1 MHTIG
6 NVHVLLV
13 IGAGPGDG
21 CNVLSSIKEL
31 DSEFR
36 FLHGMLMSELQ
47 STKVPVWKV
56 LHSLTLLP
64 IELRCEY
71 AKAISEKLSDLR
83 REEEACDLF
92 YHLNPLVNFLDYHL
106 IKFIINQFGSGTL
119 NCRMNSYSDGVL
131 VFKKKTTVK
140 QLMDHWPGQQETP
153 PNYSRL
159 KTKIDGDPTKYTLY
173 RLDQLRRH
181 LCGGVKLTEVVLVI
195 IGLEVANSFF
205 AVWLTPSAL
214 VPKLIE
220 SARKLDFGFYLRE
233 RILKVMIDE
242 IQVFPTLPDSKQ
254 KVPALP
260 AAAATVTVIH
270 KVNVVWT

>member
-1 MHTIG
+1 M
-6 NVHVLLV
+6 V
-13 IGAGPGDG
+13 IYSCAGPGDG

-31 DSEFR
+31 ERKFR
-36 FLHGMLMSELQ
+36 FLHRVLMSELE
-47 STKVPVWKV
+47 STKVPVQKV

-64 IELRCEY
+64 IELQWEY
-71 AKAISEKLSDLR
+71 AKAISDKLSKLR
-83 REEEACDLF
+83 GEVEACNLF

-106 IKFIINQFGSGTL
+106 VKFIIDEFGSNTL
-119 NCRMNSYSDGVL
+119 KSKMNSYSDEVL
-131 VFKKKTTVK
+131 AFMKKTTVK
-140 QLMDHWPGQQETP
+140 QLMDHWPGQQEIP
-153 PNYSRL
+153 PNFSRL
-159 KTKIDGDPTKYTLY
+159 KTKIDEDPTKYTLY
-173 RLDQLRRH
+173 QLDQLRRH
-181 LCGGVKLTEVVLVI
+181 LCSGIKLTEVVLVI

-220 SARKLDFGFYLRE
+220 SARKLDFGFFLRE

-242 IQVFPTLPDSKQ
+242 IQVFPALPDSEQ

-270 KVNVVWT
+270 VVWT